1 MRRHLVARAA
11 PALLAAF
18 LLPAGALAQTSS
30 GPPAEPH
37 TAAPS
42 AVAPPTTAPSA
53 AMPQSEAA
61 ASPQGAESAVLQRVN
76 RRIAGLRAKLHITA
90 AEEPQWHQ
98 FAEVMRDNVR
108 QIAPQFAERAKNF
121 RSMNAVENMKSYA
134 GLAEQHAKNMESL
147 VPAFE
152 NLYNSLS
159 SEQKQVAD
167 QLWRSRAER
176 ARHRHRG

>member
-1 MRRHLVARAA
+1 MRRDLVARAA

-30 GPPAEPH
+30 GAPAEPH
-37 TAAPS
+37 AAAPS
-42 AVAPPTTAPSA
+42 AAT
-53 AMPQSEAA
+53 PQSEAA
-61 ASPQGAESAVLQRVN
+61 APGQGAESAVLQRIN
-76 RRIAGLRAKLHITA
+76 RRIAELHARLHITT
-90 AEEPQWHQ
+90 AEDPQWHQ
-98 FAEVMRDNVR
+98 FAEVMRDNAR
-108 QIAPQFAERAKNF
+108 NIAPQFAERAKNF

-152 NLYNSLS
+152 ALYNSLS
-159 SEQKQVAD
+159 AEQKRTAD

-176 ARHRHRG
+176 AHRQHKG

>member
-18 LLPAGALAQTSS
+18 LLPAGAFAQTPSS
-30 GPPAEPH
+30 PPAEPH

-42 AVAPPTTAPSA
+42 AVAPLGRTAAPA
-53 AMPQSEAA
+53 
-61 ASPQGAESAVLQRVN
+61 QGAEPAAVQRIN

-98 FAEVMRDNVR
+98 FAEVMRDNAR
-108 QIAPQFAERAKNF
+108 QIAPQFAEREKNF

-134 GLAEQHAKNMESL
+134 GIAEQHAKNMASL

-159 SEQKQVAD
+159 AEQKRTAD
-167 QLWRSRAER
+167 QLWRSYAER
-176 ARHRHRG
+176 ARHRHKG

>member
-1 MRRHLVARAA
+1 MRRHLVARVA

-30 GPPAEPH
+30 SAPAGPH

-42 AVAPPTTAPSA
+42 TAT
-53 AMPQSEAA
+53 PQNEAA
-61 ASPQGAESAVLQRVN
+61 APGPRSGSAALQRIN
-76 RRIAGLRAKLHITA
+76 RRIAGLRAKLHITT

-98 FAEVMRDNVR
+98 FAEVMRDNAR
-108 QIAPQFAERAKNF
+108 QIAPQFAEREKNF

-134 GLAEQHAKNMESL
+134 GIAERHAKNMESL

-152 NLYNSLS
+152 DLYNSLS
-159 SEQKQVAD
+159 AEQKHVAD
-167 QLWRSRAER
+167 QLWRSYAER
-176 ARHRHRG
+176 AHHRHKG